1 MEVRIP
7 YPYPNAMDINNT
19 SSIGSSGK
27 PSLVAGA
34 ADRPGASAAV
44 GEKRSAAVAAKANP
58 QPANAG
64 DRATISEEA
73 QNKLKAETAG
83 TANADAPSD
92 IKKFAYGALGLD
104 RPTAESAALPNDSFT
119 YGRWASAALTTAA
132 IVSVLI

>member
-1 MEVRIP
+1 
-7 YPYPNAMDINNT
+7 MDIHNA
-19 SSIGSSGK
+19 SSIGSSGN

-34 ADRPGASAAV
+34 ADRSSAWAAI
-44 GEKRSAAVAAKANP
+44 GDKRSAAVAAKASP
-58 QPANAG
+58 QPATVG
-64 DRATISEEA
+64 DQVTISEEA